1 MIALDT
7 NVLVRLLVQD
17 EPDQFAEALAVLERA
32 AEAEERC
39 FLSDAVLCETVW
51 VLTSRYGAGR
61 PEILAAMSELVG
73 DSRYVFHD
81 SEALVE
87 ALRAFENG
95 RAGFADYLI
104 GAAARRRG
112 ARTTYTFDRKLATE
126 EGLTCLH

>member
-1 MIALDT
+1 MIALDA

-17 EPDQFAEALAVLERA
+17 DRDQFAEALAVLERA

-61 PEILAAMSELVG
+61 PEILAAMSELVS

-81 SEALVE
+81 SGALAE

-104 GAAARRRG
+104 GAAARSRG
-112 ARTTYTFDRKLATE
+112 ARTTYTFDRKLETD
-126 EGLTCLH
+126 EGFTCLR